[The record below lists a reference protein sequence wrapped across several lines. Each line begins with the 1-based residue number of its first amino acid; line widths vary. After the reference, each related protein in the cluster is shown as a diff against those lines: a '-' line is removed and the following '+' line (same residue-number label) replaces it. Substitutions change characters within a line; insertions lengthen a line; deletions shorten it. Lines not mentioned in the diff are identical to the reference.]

1 MRIPGTSLETLDLPE
16 EPPRDDGPCW
26 CRNGEPYALCHKYR
40 ESQTPLSKW
49 AALRQFRKLHATKY
63 CSHPLASAQECKGG
77 IVRAHTL
84 QRAGLL
90 ELISVEQ
97 HVYGLESTG
106 MLDESGVHRFT
117 RVGINEAS
125 TFTGFCQRH
134 DTELFL
140 PLEKKPFTASKE
152 QLFLMAYRAL
162 AKELYAKRF
171 AIRIEPLLRKG
182 DMGKGPLEQVQLQ
195 SLLYLREQLHRLSI
209 RDQESTLKEY
219 EQIHLS
225 RDFDRVSAYLIFSD
239 RTLDFATSGGW
250 YPQFDFAG
258 RKLQDLASPDRLES
272 ITYSA
277 LPFPGGGVVAF
288 VWDSTHGA
296 SCVQLVQSLDAIPT
310 AGVPD
315 ALVRLSYGCF
325 ENTFA
330 DPRWWEGL
338 QNSERE
344 HLEQRFVIAADPYT
358 NLSPLFLVEDGR
370 RIARWKVIAREWR

>member
-1 MRIPGTSLETLDLPE
+1 M
-16 EPPRDDGPCW
+16 
-26 CRNGEPYALCHKYR
+26 
-40 ESQTPLSKW
+40 
-49 AALRQFRKLHATKY
+49 
-63 CSHPLASAQECKGG
+63 
-77 IVRAHTL
+77 
-84 QRAGLL
+84 
-90 ELISVEQ
+90 
-97 HVYGLESTG
+97 
-106 MLDESGVHRFT
+106 
-117 RVGINEAS
+117 
-125 TFTGFCQRH
+125 
-134 DTELFL
+134 
-140 PLEKKPFTASKE
+140 
-152 QLFLMAYRAL
+152 
-162 AKELYAKRF
+162 
-171 AIRIEPLLRKG
+171 
-182 DMGKGPLEQVQLQ
+182 
-195 SLLYLREQLHRLSI
+195 
-209 RDQESTLKEY
+209 
-219 EQIHLS
+219 
-225 RDFDRVSAYLIFSD
+225 SAYLIFSD

-296 SCVQLVQSLDAIPT
+296 SCVQFVQSLDAIPT

-330 DPRWWEGL
+330 DPRWWKGL